1 LELGTTPDSDTLTN
15 ATLAL
20 NVMIKAWQAQ
30 GLKLWTLQEYVV
42 PLVASQNKYK
52 LGNTQVKTGVVKS
65 AFRDI
70 QTFTTK
76 ITPKGQLYFYNKI
89 KEDGRFTK

>member
-1 LELGTTPDSDTLTN
+1 MGEPYTHSSILKF
-15 ATLAL
+15 L
-20 NVMIKAWQAQ
+20 N
-30 GLKLWTLQEYVV
+30 GLFE
-42 PLVASQNKYK
+42 
-52 LGNTQVKTGVVKS
+52 VKTGVVKS

-89 KEDGRFTK
+89 QFLKKFMYNFFHI